1 MVSFDLSEDQK
12 LLQETVGAFAVEQIR
27 PLARDAD
34 ESGEIPDSLVAKAW
48 ELGLVQSAIPESY
61 GGFGDSRSAVTGAI
75 VLEELGYGD
84 LSVAL
89 HVLAPRLLVYPLLDH
104 GTEQQKK
111 RVLPAFTGAEFRPA
125 TAAVVEPSMHFDLS
139 ALGATAKAEKNGFV
153 LSGRK
158 AFVPLAARSDALLVY
173 ARRADHSAAATPLD
187 GYRSVDAFLVERG
200 TPGLEIGGPEKNMGI
215 KALQSHELTLSDVRV
230 GADAR
235 LGGDAGIDF
244 ARLMNRSRVALG
256 ALAIG
261 VARAAFD
268 YAREYA
274 KERKAF
280 GVAIAQKQ
288 AIAFMLA
295 EMAIEIDATRLLV
308 WEAAW
313 KLDRGEEATRESYLA
328 KHYAASMALK
338 VCDNAVQ
345 VLGGH
350 GYIRDHPV
358 ELWLRNA
365 RGFAAFEG
373 MAIV

>member
-1 MVSFDLSEDQK
+1 MISFELSEDQK
-12 LLQETVGAFAVEQIR
+12 LLQQTVAAFAIEQMR
-27 PLARDAD
+27 PVAHDAD
-34 ESGEIPDSLVAKAW
+34 ERCEIPESIVAKAW
-48 ELGLVQSAIPESY
+48 ELGLVASAIPESY
-61 GGFGDSRSAVTGAI
+61 GGFGDQPSALTGAI

-84 LSVAL
+84 LSIAL
-89 HVLAPRLLVYPLLDH
+89 HALAPRLLIVPLLEH
-104 GTEQQKK
+104 GSEKQKK
-111 RVLPAFTGAEFRPA
+111 RLLPAFTHADFHPA
-125 TAAVVEPSMHFDLS
+125 TAAVVEPTMHFDLS
-139 ALGATAKAEKNGFV
+139 QLTTTVAEQDGGYV
-153 LSGRK
+153 LRGRK
-158 AFVPLAARSDALLVY
+158 AFVPLAQQSETLLVY
-173 ARRADHSAAATPLD
+173 ARRADHTPGPDPLE
-187 GYRSVDAFLVERG
+187 GYRAVEGFLVERG
-200 TPGLEIGGPEKNMGI
+200 TAGLEISDPEKNMGL
-215 KALQSHELTLSDVRV
+215 KALRTHELTLNDVRV
-230 GADAR
+230 GAEAR
-235 LGGDAGIDF
+235 LGADQGIDF

-256 ALAIG
+256 ALAVG
-261 VARAAFD
+261 VARAAYD

-313 KLDRGEEATRESYLA
+313 KLDRAEEATRESYLA

>member
-1 MVSFDLSEDQK
+1 MVSFELSEDQK
-12 LLQETVGAFAVEQIR
+12 LLQETVAAFAVEQMR

-34 ESGEIPDSLVAKAW
+34 ERGAAPESVVAKAW
-48 ELGLVQSAIPESY
+48 KFGLVASAIPESY
-61 GGFGDSRSAVTGAI
+61 GGFGDTQSALTGAI

-84 LSVAL
+84 LSIAL
-89 HVLAPRLLVYPLLDH
+89 HVLAPRLLVYPLLEH
-104 GTEQQKK
+104 GTEEQKK
-111 RVLPAFTGAEFRPA
+111 RLLPAFTQREFRAA
-125 TAAVVEPSMHFDLS
+125 TAAVVEPSLHFDLS
-139 ALGATAKAEKNGFV
+139 ALTTIAAPETNAFV
-153 LSGRK
+153 LRGRK
-158 AFVPLAARSDALLVY
+158 VFVPLAESSDTVLVY
-173 ARRADHSAAATPLD
+173 ARRGDRPQFQNPAE
-187 GYRSVDAFLVERG
+187 GYRAVDAFLVDRG
-200 TPGLEIGGPEKNMGI
+200 AAGLEISSAEKNMGI
-215 KALQSHELTLSDVRV
+215 KALRSHELTLNDVRL
-230 GADAR
+230 DAEGR
-235 LGGDAGIDF
+235 LGGERGIDF

-256 ALAIG
+256 ALAVG

-268 YAREYA
+268 YARDYA

-280 GVAIAQKQ
+280 GLAIAQKQ

-313 KLDRGEEATRESYLA
+313 RLDRGEDATREAYLA
-328 KHYAASMALK
+328 KQYAANMALK
-338 VCDNAVQ
+338 VTDNAVQ

-350 GYIRDHPV
+350 GYVRDHPV